1 MAETSTIVV
10 NNYKTIKS
18 LGKGSFGSV
27 HKGVYILNRN
37 EVNNMP
43 RTLAIKII
51 KKKQLKKEY
60 IIAEINIMLKLN
72 SENNQNIIKL
82 YDIAVNIY
90 IYIYI

>member
-37 EVNNMP
+37 EKS
-43 RTLAIKII
+43 TLC
-51 KKKQLKKEY
+51 
-60 IIAEINIMLKLN
+60 
-72 SENNQNIIKL
+72 
-82 YDIAVNIY
+82 
-90 IYIYI
+90 